1 MLDSERLRHRGTSQT
16 PDERNG
22 LSVLVTGGAG
32 FIGSHLCDR
41 LVQRGHKVICL
52 DNLHTGRIDNI
63 RPLQNHP
70 RFCFIKHDV
79 RETIEISEPLQRIYN
94 LACAASPRHY
104 QRDPIGT
111 LQTCVLGAQH
121 VLDLA
126 RRKSARVLQAS
137 TSEVYGDP
145 ERHPQT
151 EEYVGHVN
159 PIGPRA
165 CYDEGKRAAETLFCD
180 YHRSYGVPIK
190 IARIFNTY
198 GPRMLENDGR
208 VVSNFVVQALR
219 DEPLTIYGRGNQTRS
234 FCYIDDLVDGLEL
247 LMASEDR
254 FIGPCNLGNP
264 DEVTINAIADLI
276 IKLTGSKSRIAYR
289 PLPQDD
295 PKRRRPSIAKA
306 AAQLRWKPRVS
317 LETGLKATIGYF
329 TLKVFSK
336 NNVSLV
342 PVTAGPAP
350 GRIEPAA
357 AARRRDVIALSPS
370 RT

>member
-1 MLDSERLRHRGTSQT
+1 MLNRELLRDCET
-16 PDERNG
+16 PRTADG
-22 LSVLVTGGAG
+22 HKKLSVLVTGGAG

-41 LVQRGHKVICL
+41 LVQRGHRVICL
-52 DNLHTGRIDNI
+52 DNLYTGRIDNI

-70 RFCFIKHDV
+70 RFRFIKHDI
-79 RETIEISEPLQRIYN
+79 REPIEISEPLQRIYN

-137 TSEVYGDP
+137 TSEIYGDP
-145 ERHPQT
+145 EHHPQD
-151 EEYVGHVN
+151 EDYVGHVN

-180 YHRSYGVPIK
+180 YRRSYGVPIK

-198 GPRMLENDGR
+198 GPRMLKNDGR

-219 DEPLTIYGRGNQTRS
+219 DEPLTIYGRGSQTRS
-234 FCYIDDLVDGLEL
+234 FCYVDDLIDGLEL
-247 LMASEDR
+247 LMASDER
-254 FIGPCNLGNP
+254 FTGPCNLGNP
-264 DEVTINAIADLI
+264 HEVTVSAIAELI
-276 IKLTGSKSRIAYR
+276 IRLTGSKSRVSYR

-295 PKRRRPSIAKA
+295 PKRRRPSIEKA
-306 AAQLRWKPRVS
+306 AAMLGWRPRIS
-317 LETGLKATIGYF
+317 LENGLKATIGYF
-329 TLKVFSK
+329 TLKVFNK
-336 NNVSLV
+336 NVPSLV
-342 PVTAGPAP
+342 PVTSGPVR

-357 AARRRDVIALSPS
+357 ADSRHDLISLAPS

>member
-1 MLDSERLRHRGTSQT
+1 MLDRERLRHCETSRI
-16 PDERNG
+16 PDERKS

-41 LVQRGHKVICL
+41 LVQRGHRVICL
-52 DNLHTGRIDNI
+52 DNLFTGRIENV

-70 RFCFIKHDV
+70 RFRFIKHDV
-79 RETIEISEPLQRIYN
+79 RAPIDISEPMQRIYN

-145 ERHPQT
+145 ECHPQA
-151 EEYVGHVN
+151 EDYVGHVN
-159 PIGPRA
+159 PLGPRA
-165 CYDEGKRAAETLFCD
+165 CYDEGKRAAETLFFD
-180 YHRSYGVPIK
+180 YRRSYGAPIK

-208 VVSNFVVQALR
+208 VISNFIVQALR
-219 DEPLTIYGRGNQTRS
+219 DEPLTIYGKGSQTRS

-254 FIGPCNLGNP
+254 FTGPCNLGNP
-264 DEVTINAIADLI
+264 HELTVSAIADLI
-276 IKLTGSKSRIAYR
+276 IKLTGSKSRVTYR

-295 PKRRRPSIAKA
+295 PKRRRPSIEKA
-306 AAQLRWKPRVS
+306 STQLGWRPRVS
-317 LETGLKATIGYF
+317 LEAGLKATIGYF
-329 TLKVFSK
+329 TLKVFGK
-336 NNVSLV
+336 KKPSLA
-342 PVTAGPAP
+342 PVASALAR
-350 GRIEPAA
+350 GRVEPAA
-357 AARRRDVIALSPS
+357 AGSRHDLISLASS

>member
-1 MLDSERLRHRGTSQT
+1 
-16 PDERNG
+16 
-22 LSVLVTGGAG
+22 
-32 FIGSHLCDR
+32 
-41 LVQRGHKVICL
+41 
-52 DNLHTGRIDNI
+52 
-63 RPLQNHP
+63 
-70 RFCFIKHDV
+70 
-79 RETIEISEPLQRIYN
+79 
-94 LACAASPRHY
+94 
-104 QRDPIGT
+104 
-111 LQTCVLGAQH
+111 
-121 VLDLA
+121 
-126 RRKSARVLQAS
+126 
-137 TSEVYGDP
+137 
-145 ERHPQT
+145 
-151 EEYVGHVN
+151 
-159 PIGPRA
+159 
-165 CYDEGKRAAETLFCD
+165 
-180 YHRSYGVPIK
+180 VPIK